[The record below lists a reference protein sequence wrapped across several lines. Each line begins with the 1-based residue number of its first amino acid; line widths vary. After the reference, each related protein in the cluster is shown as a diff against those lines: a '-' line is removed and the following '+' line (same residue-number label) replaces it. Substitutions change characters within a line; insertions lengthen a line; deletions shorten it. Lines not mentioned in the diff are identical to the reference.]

1 MFKNCAWFISL
12 LVHFHFDG
20 WFLLDLFF
28 TYSLQATVMGEI
40 SVGEFFRD
48 GEQKQ
53 ESHFNAGGRA
63 SMAD

>member
-1 MFKNCAWFISL
+1 
-12 LVHFHFDG
+12 
-20 WFLLDLFF
+20 
-28 TYSLQATVMGEI
+28 MGEI

-48 GEQKQ
+48 REQKQ